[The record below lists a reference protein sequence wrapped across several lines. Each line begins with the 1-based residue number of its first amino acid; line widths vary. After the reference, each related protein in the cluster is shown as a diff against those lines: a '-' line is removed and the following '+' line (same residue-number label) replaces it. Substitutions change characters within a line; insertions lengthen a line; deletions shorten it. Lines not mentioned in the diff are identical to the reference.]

1 MKILSYN
8 INGIRAVIKKGFLDW
23 LKKENPDIICLQE
36 IKAFKSQFDYT
47 LIEELG
53 YNIYWKS
60 AEKKGYSG
68 VAILSKL
75 KANKVSYGIGLEKYE
90 EEGRFIRADFDD
102 FSICSIYF
110 PSGTSGEIRQKYKM
124 EFLNKIYKYFTKD
137 NQSIIVCGDFNIC
150 HFPIDIHDPIRNKN
164 SSGFLPE
171 EREWMSQFL
180 KIGFIDIF
188 RKNNPN
194 PHNYTWWSYRAQAK
208 QRNKGWRIDY
218 FMISSNLEKKVNT
231 SSILNNINFSD
242 HCPIRMILKNKN

>member
-1 MKILSYN
+1 
-8 INGIRAVIKKGFLDW
+8 
-23 LKKENPDIICLQE
+23 
-36 IKAFKSQFDYT
+36 
-47 LIEELG
+47 
-53 YNIYWKS
+53 
-60 AEKKGYSG
+60 
-68 VAILSKL
+68 
-75 KANKVSYGIGLEKYE
+75 
-90 EEGRFIRADFDD
+90 
-102 FSICSIYF
+102 
-110 PSGTSGEIRQKYKM
+110 M

-218 FMISSNLEKKVNT
+218 FMISSNLEKKL
-231 SSILNNINFSD
+231 ILAQY
-242 HCPIRMILKNKN
+242 